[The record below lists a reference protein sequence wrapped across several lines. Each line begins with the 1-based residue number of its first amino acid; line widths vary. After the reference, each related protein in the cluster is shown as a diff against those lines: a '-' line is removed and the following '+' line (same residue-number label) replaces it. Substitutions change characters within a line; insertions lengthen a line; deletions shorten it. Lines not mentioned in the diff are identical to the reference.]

1 MSRGKAVDELY
12 FRKGKY
18 YTEYSDA
25 VSGVP
30 SFERSRVADPFERNW
45 KRFKIQKLPGGV
57 TLVIK
62 MP

>member
-1 MSRGKAVDELY
+1 METLY
-12 FRKGKY
+12 FYKGEF

-30 SFERSRVADPFERNW
+30 SFERGRVSSPFERNW
-45 KRFKIQKLPGGV
+45 KRFKMQELPCGV